1 MKTERIEGA
10 LLMGVCAGAARAFK
24 WNVWVLRGL
33 FAAFLLIKTVWAVAI
48 YAGLAL
54 LMHFSIGIFDSEE
67 DDGLSS
73 PELSGRNQRIN
84 DLEKRFRD
92 LENEGS

>member
-1 MKTERIEGA
+1 MKAERIEGA
-10 LLMGVCAGAARAFK
+10 LLTGVCAGIARAFN
-24 WNVWVLRGL
+24 WNVWVLRAL
-33 FAAFLLIKTVWAVAI
+33 FLAFLFIKTLWAIAA

-54 LMHFSIGIFDSEE
+54 LMHFGKGFMDSDE

-73 PELSGRNQRIN
+73 PELSDRNQRIN

-92 LENEGS
+92 LENES

>member
-1 MKTERIEGA
+1 MKCERIDGA
-10 LLMGVCAGAARAFK
+10 LLVGVCASIARTFN

-33 FAAFLLIKTVWAVAI
+33 FAAFLLIKTFWAIAA

-54 LMHFSIGIFDSEE
+54 LIHFGKGFMDNEE

-73 PELSGRNQRIN
+73 PELSDRNQRIN

-92 LENEGS
+92 LENGP